1 MKKFARYRPR
11 AAPGTM
17 NKLETRYSE
26 YLFFRKKAGDIL
38 DYRYEAI
45 KLKLA
50 SSTFYTPDFMVL
62 TTEGFVELH
71 EVKGGIW
78 EDDARVKIKVAAEMF
93 PFRFVAITRTKDG
106 WKEEDFGG

>member
-1 MKKFARYRPR
+1 
-11 AAPGTM
+11 M
-17 NKLETRYSE
+17 NKLEKAYSE

-38 DYRYEAI
+38 DYKFEAI

-50 SSTFYTPDFMVL
+50 PSTFYTPDFMVF
-62 TTEGFVELH
+62 TNDGFIEMH
-71 EVKGGIW
+71 EAKGFW

-93 PFRFVAITRTKDG
+93 PFRFVAITRSKDG

>member
-1 MKKFARYRPR
+1 MKTFARYRPR
-11 AAPGTM
+11 QPPGTM
-17 NKLETRYSE
+17 NKLEKAYSE

-38 DYRYEAI
+38 DYKFEAI

-50 SSTFYTPDFMVL
+50 PSTFYTPDFMVF
-62 TTEGFVELH
+62 TNDGFIEMH
-71 EVKGGIW
+71 EAKGFW

-93 PFRFVAITRTKDG
+93 PFRFVAITRSKDG